1 MLRVAYELLNVCKD
15 ENGQSVKRYARDELR
30 HLEDAW
36 RRPSKDRVGRRETR
50 TSRDR
55 KFRLFFHNSN
65 GKEWS
70 RSDFDPERRV
80 SPARGTTHACSATH
94 GAESQPDVRG

>member
-36 RRPSKDRVGRRETR
+36 RRPSKDRVGRREP
-50 TSRDR
+50 R
-55 KFRLFFHNSN
+55 KTDVGAS
-65 GKEWS
+65 
-70 RSDFDPERRV
+70 
-80 SPARGTTHACSATH
+80 SPTEFIS
-94 GAESQPDVRG
+94 VR